1 MMKQQDAKDQKL
13 KEAKDKSKV
22 QYRVQ
27 NNFTPKQNSNKT
39 VKKGAKAGMFKS
51 ADEEVNQYMKELGLI

>member
-22 QYRVQ
+22 QYKVQ
-27 NNFTPKQNSNKT
+27 NNFTPKQNSKKT
-39 VKKGAKAGMFKS
+39 VKIGAKAGMFKS